1 MRERRK
7 RRDRDYESI
16 TLNESREVTERRG
29 DIRAEIDSL
38 VSNILNRSEC
48 LKAKSKLDFSTI
60 DEDADTGSFM
70 SDDESILFK

>member
-7 RRDRDYESI
+7 RRDRDYEI

-70 SDDESILFK
+70 SDDETILFK